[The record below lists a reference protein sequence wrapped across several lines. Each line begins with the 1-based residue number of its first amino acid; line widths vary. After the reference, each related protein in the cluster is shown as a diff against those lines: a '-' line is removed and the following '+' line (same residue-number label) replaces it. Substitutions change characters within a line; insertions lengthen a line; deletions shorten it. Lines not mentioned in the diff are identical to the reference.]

1 MGIDRCERLLLN
13 GQQSSFEEKTTPT
26 YLKFVLVVDLH
37 VAAAPI
43 TLQTKPSKVAGK
55 PTLGCYWH
63 NDQREASRPARL
75 LL

>member
-37 VAAAPI
+37 VAAAPM
-43 TLQTKPSKVAGK
+43 TLQTKPSKVG
-55 PTLGCYWH
+55 
-63 NDQREASRPARL
+63 READLRL
-75 LL
+75 LLAQ

>member
-13 GQQSSFEEKTTPT
+13 GQHSSFEEKTTPT

-43 TLQTKPSKVAGK
+43 TLQTKPSKVG
-55 PTLGCYWH
+55 
-63 NDQREASRPARL
+63 READLGL
-75 LL
+75 LLAQ

>member
-43 TLQTKPSKVAGK
+43 TLQTKPSKVG
-55 PTLGCYWH
+55 G
-63 NDQREASRPARL
+63 EADPGL
-75 LL
+75 LLAQ